1 MPASK
6 DYWAAGRIQE
16 SLEKSIL
23 EFLQQNE
30 GKAFTISE
38 IMEEL
43 GLFRTFSNILE
54 MLVKKG
60 KVEQNQIKLRSSYSN
75 YYRAI

>member
-1 MPASK
+1 MIISK
-6 DYWAAGRIQE
+6 YKGEERIPE

-30 GKAFTISE
+30 GKAFTVSE
-38 IMEEL
+38 IMTEL
-43 GLFRTFSNILE
+43 GIFKAISSTLE
-54 MLVKKG
+54 MLAKKG
-60 KVEQNQIKLRSSYSN
+60 KVEQNQIKLRSEYYN